1 MGCRGGNVIV
11 RKGGW
16 QDHLSITLANPQ
28 QIWVAG
34 PCNPFPVRGGNVIVR
49 GVVLSPNLVSSPSF
63 ASAVKECHARFERS
77 DTINANISFLCFPL
91 ILVKGGV
98 RQMLLNGGGW
108 SGNN

>member
-16 QDHLSITLANPQ
+16 QDHLSISLANPQ

-49 GVVLSPNLVSSPSF
+49 GLVLSPNLVSSPSF

-108 SGNN
+108 SGND